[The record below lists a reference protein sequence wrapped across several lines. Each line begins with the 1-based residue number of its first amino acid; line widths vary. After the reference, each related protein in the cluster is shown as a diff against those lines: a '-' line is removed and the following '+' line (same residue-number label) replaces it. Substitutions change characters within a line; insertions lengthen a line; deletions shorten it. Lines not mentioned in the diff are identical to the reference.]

1 MLPIFSII
9 DGDIKYNPNPSSSN
23 LQDYPWELRLEEV
36 CICAIWDR
44 FVWEDDLRFLILVD
58 TKGTIYPINLAGS
71 LNEDNENLRTFL
83 ELKKVIIPVYKFDK
97 ATVIFPEDLQ
107 TLRLYEYDFWVAL
120 KRFFHAAHPA
130 MGKLSVVIRNYL
142 AFRKRSN

>member
-36 CICAIWDR
+36 SICAVWDR

-58 TKGTIYPINLAGS
+58 TKGTIYPINLAAS
-71 LNEDNENLRTFL
+71 LN
-83 ELKKVIIPVYKFDK
+83 V
-97 ATVIFPEDLQ
+97 
-107 TLRLYEYDFWVAL
+107 
-120 KRFFHAAHPA
+120 
-130 MGKLSVVIRNYL
+130 
-142 AFRKRSN
+142 